1 VFDLVEK
8 GELQHAELTGPVE
21 KIRALRARAE
31 SDGGSAEPAA
41 TASQG
46 PPAMPN

>member
-8 GELQHAELTGPVE
+8 GELQHASLAEPVE
-21 KIRALRARAE
+21 KVRALRAKAE
-31 SDGGSAEPAA
+31 SDDSSEPAA